1 MADSLRDQLL
11 KSGIVKQ
18 VHDEKAAQAPVRGA
32 RPPGGNRGGAGDKG
46 KPGETKRRPPQQQQ
60 QQQRQQQRQQQPRKP
75 AAASGE
81 MDLAR
86 AYAIRA
92 QTEAGERRQLEQA
105 AAEEARQR
113 KERKRLL
120 QEALDGKALNKPD
133 VDQVR
138 HFPYGDKIRRVHVDA
153 GQLVALNKGELGV
166 VQHGGRY
173 LLVDRATLDAVQA
186 IAPEQVALL
195 VDPNAVSESDD
206 GVPDDV
212 MW

>member
-18 VHDEKAAQAPVRGA
+18 VRDEKAAQAPPARGPRPQGNNA
-32 RPPGGNRGGAGDKG
+32 RPQGSNARPQGNTKG
-46 KPGETKRRPPQQQQ
+46 KPGEGNRRPQS
-60 QQQRQQQRQQQPRKP
+60 QQQRKP
-75 AAASGE
+75 TPSNGE
-81 MDLAR
+81 MDLAK

-92 QTEAGERRQLEQA
+92 QTEAGERRKLEQA

-153 GQLVALNKGELGV
+153 DQLVALNKGELGV

-173 LLVDRATLDAVQA
+173 LLVNRATIDAVLK

-195 VDPNAVSESDD
+195 VDPNAVSEGDD
-206 GVPDDV
+206 GVPDDL